1 MSLGIKID
9 VPEVDEHPMQKQW
22 NAIMEGAFEDEQVQK
37 DLATGIYGAEIDLG
51 WKNMSF
57 TMPTYTDTV
66 FDEETQLFIV
76 ENLPENKRE
85 EVFKAFYRI
94 DESRQSASANT
105 GLGLTIAKDI
115 IQGHGGRIVLNA
127 SNLGGLKVEIILP
140 IKT

>member
-1 MSLGIKID
+1 MPIIPNNVTSILDEYFEQNPVKETEEEVVEEVQEEPINTEENAIEDVVD

-76 ENLPENKRE
+76 ENLPEIKRE
-85 EVFKAFYRI
+85 EAQLF
-94 DESRQSASANT
+94 N
-105 GLGLTIAKDI
+105 
-115 IQGHGGRIVLNA
+115 
-127 SNLGGLKVEIILP
+127 
-140 IKT
+140 

>member
-1 MSLGIKID
+1 MPIIPNNLTSLLDEYFEQNPVKETEEEIVEEVQEEPINTEENTIEDVVD

-66 FDEETQLFIV
+66 FDE
-76 ENLPENKRE
+76 
-85 EVFKAFYRI
+85 
-94 DESRQSASANT
+94 
-105 GLGLTIAKDI
+105 
-115 IQGHGGRIVLNA
+115 
-127 SNLGGLKVEIILP
+127 
-140 IKT
+140 